1 MTENELMV
9 KLIDG
14 VKMLTEEEQDEF
26 AIFLSYCAGQLSKG
40 SQVQT
45 IWLDWSG

>member
-14 VKMLTEEEQDEF
+14 VKMLTEEELTL
-26 AIFLSYCAGQLSKG
+26 AAYFLALERNRKLGQ
-40 SQVQT
+40 QNPT
-45 IWLDWSG
+45 R